1 MGMHALAKFPLNT
14 VSTKQYLMAINNY
27 HSTMDD
33 HLIVNDWLDLLT
45 NK

>member
-1 MGMHALAKFPLNT
+1 MALTANFRIQCSKTELL
-14 VSTKQYLMAINNY
+14 LMATNNH